1 VTRLTWAIM
10 FMTATVVAMTFVLIV
25 RGS

>member
-1 VTRLTWAIM
+1 MIRLTWAIM
-10 FMTATVVAMTFVLIV
+10 FVTATVVAMTFVLIV

>member
-1 VTRLTWAIM
+1 M